1 MSLILKF
8 IKKHW
13 SGFSIAI
20 LFLTLEAVC
29 DLLQPYIMSKIV
41 DKAVATNDE
50 ILVLKLGGIM
60 LATAVVG
67 ALSAVIR
74 NYFASKTSQNIGKE
88 MRFELFKKVQSFS
101 LENVDRLDPASLI
114 TRITNDV
121 SQIQN
126 FINGCMRILVKAPI
140 TCIGAIILII
150 FEMPSVSPIIAVMI
164 LAAALFIS
172 YNMKLGYPRFGKVQK
187 NLDSL
192 NNVSRQYLNSVRV
205 VKVFCQEEAEQ
216 ERFSE
221 VADNLSNSSISAT
234 RVNALFNPLINLC
247 VNLAIVGILWFGGH
261 TGGDIEVGKLIA
273 SVNYMTQILFAL
285 GMVSNI
291 LNSMVRAVASSKRI
305 QEIYDEV
312 PAIMEAPQHE
322 TIHNTT
328 TLNNTYTDTAYK
340 TSVQNN
346 INNDIVHQTTV
357 PSNINNDIANKNS
370 INNDTAN
377 INSIN
382 NDTANI
388 NSITDTVS
396 QSTYKGTSHTA
407 TIDNFTFENEIS
419 INNVSFCYPE
429 SDRPV
434 LEDINLTI
442 KKGLT
447 YGIIGSTGSGKTT
460 LIQLI
465 LRFYDVSHGVVLI
478 DGINIKDLNIKCW
491 RARTALVAQRP
502 ILFSGTIE
510 SNIRWGNPIAD
521 QVDIRKAVDIA
532 QASEFIN
539 KSANGYNSILGQ
551 GGINLSG
558 GQKQRLSIAR
568 AIVRNPE
575 ILILDDC
582 TSALDATTEAKV
594 LNGIRDYS
602 HNLTTLIISQRIS
615 SVMKTDCIIC
625 MDNGRIAGQGSH
637 SYLMKSCDVYREIY
651 DSQIGGDDN
660 G

>member
-1 MSLILKF
+1 MSLIFKF

-13 SGFSIAI
+13 PGFSIAI
-20 LFLTLEAVC
+20 VFLTLEAVC
-29 DLLQPYIMSKIV
+29 DLLQPYIMSRIV
-41 DKAVATNDE
+41 DKAVATKDAM
-50 ILVLKLGGIM
+50 LVLKLGGVM

-74 NYFASKTSQNIGKE
+74 NYYASKTSQNIGKE
-88 MRFELFKKVQSFS
+88 MRFELFEKIQSFS
-101 LENVDRLDPASLI
+101 LENIDKLEPASLI

-150 FEMPSVSPIIAVMI
+150 FEIPYVIPIIAIMI
-164 LAAALFIS
+164 LISILLIS
-172 YNMKLGYPRFGKVQK
+172 YNMKLGYPRFGKVQN

-192 NNVSRQYLNSVRV
+192 NSVSRQYLNSVRV
-205 VKVFCQEEAEQ
+205 VKVFGQEAAEQ

-221 VADNLSNSSISAT
+221 VADNLSTSSVSAM
-234 RVNALFNPLINLC
+234 RVNATFNPLINLC
-247 VNLAIVGILWFGGH
+247 VNLAIVTILWFGGYMS
-261 TGGDIEVGKLIA
+261 GDIEVGKLIA

-291 LNSMVRAVASSKRI
+291 LNSLVRAVASSKRI
-305 QEIYDEV
+305 QQIYDEV
-312 PAIMEAPQHE
+312 PAITDNPQAICQK
-322 TIHNTT
+322 TPATT
-328 TLNNTYTDTAYK
+328 DSPKTPSIITSTSGNNK
-340 TSVQNN
+340 
-346 INNDIVHQTTV
+346 
-357 PSNINNDIANKNS
+357 
-370 INNDTAN
+370 
-377 INSIN
+377 
-382 NDTANI
+382 
-388 NSITDTVS
+388 
-396 QSTYKGTSHTA
+396 
-407 TIDNFTFENEIS
+407 FENELCIH
-419 INNVSFCYPE
+419 NVSFCYPQ

-447 YGIIGSTGSGKTT
+447 YGIIGSTGSGKTS

-465 LRFYDVSHGVVLI
+465 LRFYDVSNGEILI
-478 DGINIKDLNIKCW
+478 DGVNIKRLNMKFL
-491 RARTALVAQRP
+491 RAKTALVTQKP

-510 SNIRWGNPIAD
+510 SNIRWGNPTATED
-521 QVDIRKAVDIA
+521 QIHRAAAIS
-532 QASEFIN
+532 QSEEFIS
-539 KSANGYNSILGQ
+539 KQANGYNSMVGQ

-594 LNGIRDYS
+594 LNGIREYS
-602 HNLTTLIISQRIS
+602 RNLTTLIISQRIS
-615 SVMKTDCIIC
+615 SVMKTDWIIC
-625 MDNGRIAGQGSH
+625 MENGRIVGQGSH
-637 SYLMKSCDVYREIY
+637 SDLMQSCDVYREIY
-651 DSQIGGDDN
+651 DSQIGGDNN

>member
-1 MSLILKF
+1 MSLIFKF

-13 SGFSIAI
+13 PGFSIAI
-20 LFLTLEAVC
+20 VFLTLEAVC
-29 DLLQPYIMSKIV
+29 DLLQPYIMSRIV
-41 DKAVATNDE
+41 DKAVATKDAM
-50 ILVLKLGGIM
+50 LVLKLGGVM

-74 NYFASKTSQNIGKE
+74 NYYASKTSQNIGKE
-88 MRFELFKKVQSFS
+88 MRFELFEKIQSFS
-101 LENVDRLDPASLI
+101 LENIDKLEPASLI

-150 FEMPSVSPIIAVMI
+150 FEIPYVIPIIAIMI
-164 LAAALFIS
+164 LISILLIS
-172 YNMKLGYPRFGKVQK
+172 YNMKLGYPRFGKVQN

-192 NNVSRQYLNSVRV
+192 NSVSRQYLNSVRV
-205 VKVFCQEEAEQ
+205 VKVFGQEAAEQ

-221 VADNLSNSSISAT
+221 VADNLSTSSVSAM
-234 RVNALFNPLINLC
+234 RVNATFNPLINLC
-247 VNLAIVGILWFGGH
+247 VNLAIVTILWFGGYMS
-261 TGGDIEVGKLIA
+261 GDIEVGKLIA
-273 SVNYMTQILFAL
+273 SVNYMTQILFAI

-291 LNSMVRAVASSKRI
+291 LNSLVRAVASSKRI
-305 QEIYDEV
+305 QQIYDEV
-312 PAIMEAPQHE
+312 PAITDNPQAICQK
-322 TIHNTT
+322 TPATT
-328 TLNNTYTDTAYK
+328 DSPQTASLITSTSSNNK
-340 TSVQNN
+340 
-346 INNDIVHQTTV
+346 
-357 PSNINNDIANKNS
+357 
-370 INNDTAN
+370 
-377 INSIN
+377 
-382 NDTANI
+382 
-388 NSITDTVS
+388 
-396 QSTYKGTSHTA
+396 
-407 TIDNFTFENEIS
+407 FENELCIH
-419 INNVSFCYPE
+419 NVSFCYPQ

-447 YGIIGSTGSGKTT
+447 YGIIGSTGSGKTS

-465 LRFYDVSHGVVLI
+465 LRFYDVSNGEILI
-478 DGINIKDLNIKCW
+478 DGVNIKRLNMKFL
-491 RARTALVAQRP
+491 RAKTALVSQKP

-510 SNIRWGNPIAD
+510 SNISWGNPTATED
-521 QVDIRKAVDIA
+521 QIHRAAAIS
-532 QASEFIN
+532 QSEEFIS
-539 KSANGYNSILGQ
+539 KQANGYNSMVGQ

-594 LNGIRDYS
+594 LNGIREYS
-602 HNLTTLIISQRIS
+602 RNLTTLIISQRIS
-615 SVMKTDCIIC
+615 SVMKTDWIIC
-625 MDNGRIAGQGSH
+625 MENGRIVGQGSH
-637 SYLMKSCDVYREIY
+637 SDLMQSCDVYREIY
-651 DSQIGGDDN
+651 DSQIGGDNN

>member
-1 MSLILKF
+1 MKF

-50 ILVLKLGGIM
+50 ILVLKLGGVM

-101 LENVDRLDPASLI
+101 LVNVDRLEPASLI

-172 YNMKLGYPRFGKVQK
+172 YNMKLGYPRYGKVQK

-312 PAIMEAPQHE
+312 PAIMETPQHE

-340 TSVQNN
+340 TSV
-346 INNDIVHQTTV
+346 
-357 PSNINNDIANKNS
+357 PSNINN
-370 INNDTAN
+370 TAI

-382 NDTANI
+382 NDTAII

-396 QSTYKGTSHTA
+396 KSTYKSTSHTA
-407 TIDNFTFENEIS
+407 NIDNFTFENEIS

-465 LRFYDVSHGVVLI
+465 LRFYDVSHGAVLI
-478 DGINIKDLNIKCW
+478 DGINIKDLDIKCW

-521 QVDIRKAVDIA
+521 PVDIRKAVDIA

-539 KSANGYNSILGQ
+539 KSADGYNSILGQ

-594 LNGIRDYS
+594 LNAIRDYS

>member
-1 MSLILKF
+1 MSLIFKF

-13 SGFSIAI
+13 PGFSIAI
-20 LFLTLEAVC
+20 VFLTLEAVC
-29 DLLQPYIMSKIV
+29 DLLQPYIMSRIV
-41 DKAVATNDE
+41 DKAVATKDAM
-50 ILVLKLGGIM
+50 LVLKLGGVM

-74 NYFASKTSQNIGKE
+74 NYYASKTSQNIGKE
-88 MRFELFKKVQSFS
+88 MRFELFEKIQSFS
-101 LENVDRLDPASLI
+101 LENIDKLEPASLI

-150 FEMPSVSPIIAVMI
+150 IEIPYVIPIIAIMVLISI
-164 LAAALFIS
+164 LLIS
-172 YNMKLGYPRFGKVQK
+172 YNMKLGYPRFGQVQN

-192 NNVSRQYLNSVRV
+192 NSVSRQYLNSVRV
-205 VKVFCQEEAEQ
+205 VKVFGQEAAEQ

-221 VADNLSNSSISAT
+221 VADNLSTSSVSAM
-234 RVNALFNPLINLC
+234 RVNATFNPLINLC
-247 VNLAIVGILWFGGH
+247 VNLAIVTILWFGGYMS
-261 TGGDIEVGKLIA
+261 GDIEVGKLIA
-273 SVNYMTQILFAL
+273 SVNYMTQILFAI

-291 LNSMVRAVASSKRI
+291 LNSLVRAVASSKRI
-305 QEIYDEV
+305 QQIYDEV
-312 PAIMEAPQHE
+312 PAITDNPQAICQK
-322 TIHNTT
+322 TPATT
-328 TLNNTYTDTAYK
+328 DSPQTASLITSTSSNNK
-340 TSVQNN
+340 
-346 INNDIVHQTTV
+346 
-357 PSNINNDIANKNS
+357 
-370 INNDTAN
+370 
-377 INSIN
+377 
-382 NDTANI
+382 
-388 NSITDTVS
+388 
-396 QSTYKGTSHTA
+396 
-407 TIDNFTFENEIS
+407 FENELCIH
-419 INNVSFCYPE
+419 NVSFCYPQ

-447 YGIIGSTGSGKTT
+447 YGIIGSTGSGKTS

-465 LRFYDVSHGVVLI
+465 LRFYDVSNGEILI
-478 DGINIKDLNIKCW
+478 DGVNIKRLNMKFL
-491 RARTALVAQRP
+491 RAKTALVSQKP

-510 SNIRWGNPIAD
+510 SNISWGNPTATED
-521 QVDIRKAVDIA
+521 QIHRAAAIS
-532 QASEFIN
+532 QSEEFIS
-539 KSANGYNSILGQ
+539 KQANGYNSMVGQ

-594 LNGIRDYS
+594 LNGIREYS
-602 HNLTTLIISQRIS
+602 RNLTTLIISQRIS
-615 SVMKTDCIIC
+615 SVMKTDWIIC
-625 MDNGRIAGQGSH
+625 MENGRIVGQGSH
-637 SYLMKSCDVYREIY
+637 SDLMQSCDVYREIY
-651 DSQIGGDDN
+651 DSQIGGDNN

>member
-1 MSLILKF
+1 MSLIFKF

-13 SGFSIAI
+13 PGFSIAI
-20 LFLTLEAVC
+20 VFLTLEAVC
-29 DLLQPYIMSKIV
+29 DLLQPYIMSRIV
-41 DKAVATNDE
+41 DKAVATKDAM
-50 ILVLKLGGIM
+50 LVLKLGGVM
-60 LATAVVG
+60 LATAVIG

-74 NYFASKTSQNIGKE
+74 NYYASKTSQNIGKE
-88 MRFELFKKVQSFS
+88 MRFELFEKIQSFS
-101 LENVDRLDPASLI
+101 LENIDKLEPASLI

-150 FEMPSVSPIIAVMI
+150 FEIPYVIPIIAIMVLISI
-164 LAAALFIS
+164 LLIS
-172 YNMKLGYPRFGKVQK
+172 YNMKLGYPRFGKVQS

-192 NNVSRQYLNSVRV
+192 NSVSRQYLNSVRV
-205 VKVFCQEEAEQ
+205 VKVFGQEAAEQ

-221 VADNLSNSSISAT
+221 VADNLSTSSVSAM
-234 RVNALFNPLINLC
+234 RVNATFNPLINLC
-247 VNLAIVGILWFGGH
+247 VNLAIVTILWFGGYMS
-261 TGGDIEVGKLIA
+261 GDIEVGKLIA

-291 LNSMVRAVASSKRI
+291 LNSLVRAVASSKRI
-305 QEIYDEV
+305 QQIYDEV
-312 PAIMEAPQHE
+312 PAITDNPQAICQK
-322 TIHNTT
+322 TPATT
-328 TLNNTYTDTAYK
+328 DSPKTPSIITSTSGNNK
-340 TSVQNN
+340 
-346 INNDIVHQTTV
+346 
-357 PSNINNDIANKNS
+357 
-370 INNDTAN
+370 
-377 INSIN
+377 
-382 NDTANI
+382 
-388 NSITDTVS
+388 
-396 QSTYKGTSHTA
+396 
-407 TIDNFTFENEIS
+407 FENELCIH
-419 INNVSFCYPE
+419 NVSFCYPQ

-447 YGIIGSTGSGKTT
+447 YGIIGSTGSGKTS

-465 LRFYDVSHGVVLI
+465 LRFYDVSNGEILI
-478 DGINIKDLNIKCW
+478 DGVNIKRLNMKFL
-491 RARTALVAQRP
+491 RAKTALVSQKP

-510 SNIRWGNPIAD
+510 SNIRWGNPTATED
-521 QVDIRKAVDIA
+521 QIHRAAAIS
-532 QASEFIN
+532 QSEEFIS
-539 KSANGYNSILGQ
+539 KQANGYNSMVGQ

-594 LNGIRDYS
+594 LNGIREYS
-602 HNLTTLIISQRIS
+602 RNLTTLIISQRIS
-615 SVMKTDCIIC
+615 SVMKTDWIIC
-625 MDNGRIAGQGSH
+625 MENGRIVGQGSH
-637 SYLMKSCDVYREIY
+637 SDLMQSCDVYREIY
-651 DSQIGGDDN
+651 DSQIGGDNN

>member
-1 MSLILKF
+1 MKF

-20 LFLTLEAVC
+20 LFLILEAVC
-29 DLLQPYIMSKIV
+29 DLLQPFIMSKIV
-41 DKAVATNDE
+41 DKAVASNDE
-50 ILVLKLGGIM
+50 ILVLKLGGVM

-74 NYFASKTSQNIGKE
+74 NYISSKTSQNIGKE
-88 MRFELFKKVQSFS
+88 MRYELFKKVQSFS

-114 TRITNDV
+114 TRTTNDV

-140 TCIGAIILII
+140 TCIGAIILIV
-150 FEMPSVSPIIAVMI
+150 FEMPSVIPIIAVMI
-164 LAAALFIS
+164 LFAALFIS

-187 NLDSL
+187 NLDNL

-247 VNLAIVGILWFGGH
+247 VNLAIVGILWFGGYM
-261 TGGDIEVGKLIA
+261 GGDIEVGKLIA

-312 PAIMEAPQHE
+312 PAIIETPQHE
-322 TIHNTT
+322 IIHNTT
-328 TLNNTYTDTAYK
+328 VLNNTYNDT
-340 TSVQNN
+340 
-346 INNDIVHQTTV
+346 
-357 PSNINNDIANKNS
+357 ANKNN

-377 INSIN
+377 KNNIN
-382 NDTANI
+382 NDTANNNNI
-388 NSITDTVS
+388 SNDTANNNNITGTIS
-396 QSTYKGTSHTA
+396 NSTYKFTSHTT
-407 TIDNFTFENEIS
+407 TINSFIFENEIC
-419 INNVSFCYPE
+419 INDVSFCYPE

-465 LRFYDVSHGVVLI
+465 LRFYDVSHGAILI
-478 DGINIKDLNIKCW
+478 DGINIKELDIKCW
-491 RARTALVAQRP
+491 RAITALVAQRP

-510 SNIRWGNPIAD
+510 SNIRWGNPLAD
-521 QVDIRKAVDIA
+521 QEEIRKAVDIA
-532 QASEFIN
+532 QAAEFIN

-594 LNGIRDYS
+594 LNRIRDYS

-637 SYLMKSCDVYREIY
+637 SDLMQSCDVYKEIY

>member
-1 MSLILKF
+1 MSLIFKF

-13 SGFSIAI
+13 PGFSIAI
-20 LFLTLEAVC
+20 VFLTLEAVC
-29 DLLQPYIMSKIV
+29 DLLQPYIMSRIV
-41 DKAVATNDE
+41 DKAVATKDAM
-50 ILVLKLGGIM
+50 LVLKLGGVM
-60 LATAVVG
+60 LATAVIG

-74 NYFASKTSQNIGKE
+74 NYYASKTSQNIGKE
-88 MRFELFKKVQSFS
+88 MRFELFEKIQSFS
-101 LENVDRLDPASLI
+101 LENIDKLEPASLI

-150 FEMPSVSPIIAVMI
+150 FEIPYVIPIIAIMVLISI
-164 LAAALFIS
+164 LLIS
-172 YNMKLGYPRFGKVQK
+172 YNMKLGYPRFGKVQS

-192 NNVSRQYLNSVRV
+192 NSVSRQYLNSVRV
-205 VKVFCQEEAEQ
+205 VKVFGQEAAEQ

-221 VADNLSNSSISAT
+221 VADNLSTSSVSAM
-234 RVNALFNPLINLC
+234 RVNATFNPLINLC
-247 VNLAIVGILWFGGH
+247 VNLAIVTILWFGGYMS
-261 TGGDIEVGKLIA
+261 GDIEVGKLIA

-291 LNSMVRAVASSKRI
+291 LNSLVRAVASSKRI
-305 QEIYDEV
+305 QQIYDEV
-312 PAIMEAPQHE
+312 PAIIDSPHAICQKAPS
-322 TIHNTT
+322 TT
-328 TLNNTYTDTAYK
+328 DSPQTASFITSTSSNNE
-340 TSVQNN
+340 
-346 INNDIVHQTTV
+346 
-357 PSNINNDIANKNS
+357 
-370 INNDTAN
+370 
-377 INSIN
+377 
-382 NDTANI
+382 
-388 NSITDTVS
+388 
-396 QSTYKGTSHTA
+396 
-407 TIDNFTFENEIS
+407 FENELCIH
-419 INNVSFCYPE
+419 NVSFCYPQ

-447 YGIIGSTGSGKTT
+447 YGIIGSTGSGKTS

-465 LRFYDVSHGVVLI
+465 LRFYDVSNGEILI
-478 DGINIKDLNIKCW
+478 DGVNIKRLNMKFL
-491 RARTALVAQRP
+491 RAKTALVSQKP

-510 SNIRWGNPIAD
+510 SNIRWGNPTATQD
-521 QVDIRKAVDIA
+521 QIHRAAAIS
-532 QASEFIN
+532 QAEEFIS
-539 KSANGYNSILGQ
+539 KQTNGYNSMVGQ

-594 LNGIRDYS
+594 LNGIREYS
-602 HNLTTLIISQRIS
+602 SNLTTLIISQRIS
-615 SVMKTDCIIC
+615 SVMKTDWIIC
-625 MDNGRIAGQGSH
+625 MENGRIVGQGSH
-637 SYLMKSCDVYREIY
+637 SDLMQSCDVYREIY
-651 DSQIGGDDN
+651 DSQIGGDNN